1 MDIRLKELPFV
12 FDDKDFILRCNMNVL
27 ADVQEAFDGDFSSA
41 LDGKKSVLSVIT
53 FLTAM
58 LNDYADEKGWPER
71 YNVKQVGRMF
81 QPLELRKLREQV
93 MGLVASALTDDD
105 GENGD
110 AEEKNLLARRN

>member
-58 LNDYADEKGWPER
+58 LNDYADEKGWAER

-105 GENGD
+105 EEQEEI
-110 AEEKNLLARRN
+110 EEKNVHARQD

>member
-1 MDIRLKELPFV
+1 MDIRLKELPFI

-41 LDGKKSVLSVIT
+41 LAGKKSVLSVIT
-53 FLTAM
+53 FLVAM

-71 YNVKQVGRMF
+71 YSVKQVGRMLK
-81 QPLELRKLREQV
+81 PIVLRQLREQV
-93 MGLVASALTDDD
+93 MGLVASALIDDE

-110 AEEKNLLARRN
+110 AEEKNSLARQN